1 MLLVFAA
8 VIGVL
13 VSLASWGYLELIH
26 YLQEWLYKD
35 LPSGLDLSPVPTWWP
50 LPVLAVASVPIA
62 FAIARLP
69 GSGGHKPAEGL
80 KAGPPTQPHRA
91 SRAFCSPRSPLLDSA
106 WSSARGST
114 DRACRRAWESSPCDQ
129 PGKTLRTRYSP

>member
-1 MLLVFAA
+1 MDDHPDGRQRPAPPDPDGLLRSRDYRVLLVFAA
-8 VIGVL
+8 VIGVV

-69 GSGGHKPAEGL
+69 GRGGHKPAEGL
-80 KAGPPTQPHRA
+80 KAGPPTQPA
-91 SRAFCSPRSPLLDSA
+91 SFPGFCSHRLPRSGSA
-106 WSSARGST
+106 WSSV
-114 DRACRRAWESSPCDQ
+114 
-129 PGKTLRTRYSP
+129 LRLH

>member
-26 YLQEWLYKD
+26 YLQQWLYKD

-62 FAIARLP
+62 FAMARLP
-69 GSGGHKPAEGL
+69 GKRRPQ
-80 KAGPPTQPHRA
+80 TRRRA
-91 SRAFCSPRSPLLDSA
+91 QGRTSHAAASNFPAFCSPRSPRSA
-106 WSSARGST
+106 SVWSSVPR
-114 DRACRRAWESSPCDQ
+114 
-129 PGKTLRTRYSP
+129 LH

>member
-1 MLLVFAA
+1 MADQPPAESSSAPPDPETLLRSKDYRVLLVFAA

-13 VSLASWGYLELIH
+13 VSLVSWGYLELIH
-26 YLQEWLYKD
+26 YLQQWLYKD
-35 LPSGLDLSPVPTWWP
+35 LPSGLTLSPVPTWWP

-80 KAGPPTQPHRA
+80 KAGPPTQPIELPGG
-91 SRAFCSPRSPLLDSA
+91 PR
-106 WSSARGST
+106 T
-114 DRACRRAWESSPCDQ
+114 
-129 PGKTLRTRYSP
+129 